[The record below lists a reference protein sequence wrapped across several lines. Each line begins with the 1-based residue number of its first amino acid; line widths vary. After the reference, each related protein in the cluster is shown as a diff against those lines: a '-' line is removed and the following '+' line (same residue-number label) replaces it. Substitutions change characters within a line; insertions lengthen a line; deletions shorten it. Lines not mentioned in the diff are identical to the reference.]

1 MGRIAVV
8 EVMNTGLNLTLS
20 PSLQQAEAT
29 IASQNCEL
37 ATVLWFDSG
46 GMIIR
51 CMTLKFLP
59 FRQVIGPQQQ

>member
-8 EVMNTGLNLTLS
+8 QVMNTGLNLTLS

-37 ATVLWFDSG
+37 ATVFHFDTG
-46 GMIIR
+46 GIIYSA
-51 CMTLKFLP
+51 
-59 FRQVIGPQQQ
+59 